1 MFVLIKSCQNKTKW
15 PMKPSLIK
23 NPSIANSNRLKGS
36 FEKSGN
42 ISLSVKEIQSINL
55 LHLFKDILFFNF
67 ISSYYALENHSVS

>member
-42 ISLSVKEIQSINL
+42 ISFISKRNSINK
-55 LHLFKDILFFNF
+55 FVTF
-67 ISSYYALENHSVS
+67 I